1 LNKAKQLITTF
12 IKPILFL
19 IGLLMFGLGIIGIA
33 VPGLPTTPFMILAAA
48 CFVRSSDRFYKLVI
62 NNKIFGKTV
71 SDYRSGKGMPFRVKI
86 IAWVMMW
93 CFGLYAVFKG
103 IPETLLYI
111 RILVFILLIIGTIF
125 IYRVPTKIIDE
136 E

>member
-1 LNKAKQLITTF
+1 MNKAKQLITTF

>member
-1 LNKAKQLITTF
+1 MYKIKNLIKQF
-12 IKPILFL
+12 VKPLLFL
-19 IGLLMFGLGIIGIA
+19 IGLTMFGLGMIGVV

-48 CFVRSSDRFYKLVI
+48 CFVKSSDRFYKLVI

-71 SDYRSGKGMPFRVKI
+71 LDYRSGKGMPFRVKI

-93 CFGLYAVFKG
+93 CFGLYAVFSG
-103 IPETLLYI
+103 IPESLLYI

-125 IYRVPTKIIDE
+125 IYRVPTKVMNE

>member
-1 LNKAKQLITTF
+1 MYKIKNLIKQFVKPLLI
-12 IKPILFL
+12 L
-19 IGLLMFGLGIIGIA
+19 IGLTMFGLGMIGVV

-71 SDYRSGKGMPFRVKI
+71 LDYRLGKGMPFRVKI

-93 CFGLYAVFKG
+93 CFGLYAVFSG
-103 IPETLLYI
+103 IPESLLYI

-125 IYRVPTKIIDE
+125 IYRVPTKVMNE

>member
-1 LNKAKQLITTF
+1 LNKAKKLITTF

-19 IGLLMFGLGIIGIA
+19 IGLLMFVLGIIGIA
-33 VPGLPTTPFMILAAA
+33 LPGLPTTPFMILAAA

-71 SDYRSGKGMPFRVKI
+71 SDYRAGKGMPFRIKI

>member
-1 LNKAKQLITTF
+1 
-12 IKPILFL
+12 
-19 IGLLMFGLGIIGIA
+19 MFGLGIIGIA